1 MYNAKKRK
9 FSREVCAE
17 KNLATNAK
25 QDPFFQLEKN
35 TAISNAIFG
44 ISA

>member
-35 TAISNAIFG
+35 IPISIVIFG
-44 ISA
+44 NSA